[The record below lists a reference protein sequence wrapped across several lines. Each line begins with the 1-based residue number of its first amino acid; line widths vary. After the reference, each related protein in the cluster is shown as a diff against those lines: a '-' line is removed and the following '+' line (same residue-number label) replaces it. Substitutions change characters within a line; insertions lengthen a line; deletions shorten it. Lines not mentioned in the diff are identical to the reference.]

1 MAKNKS
7 FLPEDYLDRK
17 IARRTNL
24 ICITLFIVMFGAI
37 SAAFFVQGRQQGY
50 VATESTRVNQQFGER
65 AQQLRQIEMLQDR
78 KQQMIGKAKIVQQ
91 LVERVP
97 RSIILAEMINHMPS
111 TLSLLEFS
119 LETKAVTPG
128 ARPRTAIERDRLQ
141 RSDAEAAEEVTI
153 APREVLLEVV
163 GVAPNDTDVST
174 FIENLSNHPLFVAV
188 GLEYIESFEIEG
200 VDMRRF
206 RVVMQLNMDLTFDR
220 DDTMDLAPGL
230 NQNPMA
236 DGREREFHNGESA
249 DANEQP
255 GQTLTEVPTQTD

>member
-37 SAAFFVQGRQQGY
+37 SAAFFVQGRQQSS
-50 VATESTRVNQQFGER
+50 VALERTRVNEQFSER

-78 KQQMIGKAKIVQQ
+78 KQAMIGKAKIVQQ

-97 RSIILAEMINHMPS
+97 RSIILAEMINHMPG
-111 TLSLLEFS
+111 TLSLLEFN
-119 LETKAVTPG
+119 LETKIVTPG

-141 RSDAEAAEEVTI
+141 RSDAESEEEVTI
-153 APREVLLEVV
+153 APREILIEVV
-163 GVAPNDTDVST
+163 GVAPNVTDVST
-174 FIENLSNHPLFVAV
+174 FIENLSNHPLFVGV
-188 GLEYIESFEIEG
+188 GLEYIESHEIEG
-200 VDMRRF
+200 VEMERF
-206 RVVMQLNMDLTFDR
+206 RVVMKLNMDLTFDR
-220 DDTMDLAPGL
+220 DDTLDLAPGL

-236 DGREREFHNGESA
+236 DGRERTFQNGEPI
-249 DANEQP
+249 EEP
-255 GQTLTEVPTQTD
+255 GTAVSDVPTTTD